1 MTDIFK
7 KIDGYKTIIVGAAM
21 IITGL
26 YNGDNNLI
34 LQGFGLIT
42 LRLGIGKIEL
52 PKNPEEEENDENAI
66 NINRR

>member
-1 MTDIFK
+1 MTDILK

-21 IITGL
+21 IIVGI

-42 LRLGIGKIEL
+42 LRLGIGKIEI
-52 PKNPEEEENDENAI
+52 PKKEDDENAV

>member
-1 MTDIFK
+1 MIDIVQ

-34 LQGFGLIT
+34 LQGFGLIA

-52 PKNPEEEENDENAI
+52 PKILEKEDDEDTI
-66 NINRR
+66 HVNRR

>member
-1 MTDIFK
+1 MTDILQ

-42 LRLGIGKIEL
+42 LRLGIGKIEI
-52 PKNPEEEENDENAI
+52 PKKPEEENDENAI

>member
-1 MTDIFK
+1 MTDILK

-21 IITGL
+21 IIVGI

-42 LRLGIGKIEL
+42 LRLGIGKIEI
-52 PKNPEEEENDENAI
+52 PKKEDDGNDV